1 MSDGTP
7 WRPMIPVEDISH
19 AFTAV
24 LRVPRE
30 AIHNEAFNVGSD
42 EESYRVTDLAEGYAA
57 HP

>member
-1 MSDGTP
+1 
-7 WRPMIPVEDISH
+7 MIPVEDISH